1 VPQNTVK
8 NSEQYTM
15 HSLSEKD
22 NSGVKCRFEDTLRKG
37 LDAQKVTETHLK
49 LVGHNVRIIGYFWIV
64 EGMKTH

>member
-1 VPQNTVK
+1 
-8 NSEQYTM
+8 M